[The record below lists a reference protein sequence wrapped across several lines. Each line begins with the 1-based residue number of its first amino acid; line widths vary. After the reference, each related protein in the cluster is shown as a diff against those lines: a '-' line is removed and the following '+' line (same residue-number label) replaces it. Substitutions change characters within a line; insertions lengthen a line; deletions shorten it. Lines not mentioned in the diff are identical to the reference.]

1 MSSFFFAA
9 QPAAHAVSRGMIGSG
24 RERPRR
30 SPTSRAA
37 RTSRT
42 RTVVS
47 RSLHRLADSVAGS

>member
-1 MSSFFFAA
+1 MSSFFFAT

-24 RERPRR
+24 ANDPVVTHEP
-30 SPTSRAA
+30 SR

-42 RTVVS
+42 RTAVS